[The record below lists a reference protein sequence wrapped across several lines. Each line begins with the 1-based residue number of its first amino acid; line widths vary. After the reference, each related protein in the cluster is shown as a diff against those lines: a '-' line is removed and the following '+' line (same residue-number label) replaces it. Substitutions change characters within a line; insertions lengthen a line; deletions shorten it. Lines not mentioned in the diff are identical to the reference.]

1 MPSLRDAAVVI
12 TGASSGMGLA
22 AAHAF
27 ARHGANLVLA
37 ARRKAL
43 LQRAVLECEALGGRA
58 MAVPTDVTD
67 AVAMRRLADTA
78 ASALGG
84 IDVWINN
91 AGMSMWG
98 PFEAI
103 PLEAQ
108 ARLLEVNLLG
118 AINGAHAVLPHLF
131 ARGGRGVII
140 NTVSISGR
148 VPTPWASTY
157 TATKFGLAGF
167 TDALRYELAAHSA
180 IEVCGIYPAFTDTPT
195 SLHSANY
202 TGRSLRPV
210 PPVVDPARAAEAMVE
225 LALRLR
231 RAVHVGAQ
239 HAVALPYA
247 AMPERVGRVAGRLGR
262 RFFLESGDPA
272 AACDGS
278 LFEPVRDEMGVHG
291 AWGEPQRTRARRTL
305 TAAALLGLVAGSAFT
320 LARRQQQSPR
330 HGYR

>member
-1 MPSLRDAAVVI
+1 
-12 TGASSGMGLA
+12 
-22 AAHAF
+22 
-27 ARHGANLVLA
+27 
-37 ARRKAL
+37 
-43 LQRAVLECEALGGRA
+43 
-58 MAVPTDVTD
+58 VPTDVTD
-67 AVAMRRLADTA
+67 AAAMCRLADAA
-78 ASALGG
+78 ASAFGG

-210 PPVVDPARAAEAMVE
+210 PRRGTRSARP
-225 LALRLR
+225 R
-231 RAVHVGAQ
+231 RWWSWRFGRSAPFMSTPSMRWHYPMPRCPSGWA
-239 HAVALPYA
+239 ALPA
-247 AMPERVGRVAGRLGR
+247 ALVAA
-262 RFFLESGDPA
+262 SSSSPA
-272 AACDGS
+272 TRPPPATAPSSSPCATRWACMA
-278 LFEPVRDEMGVHG
+278 PG
-291 AWGEPQRTRARRTL
+291 ASHSARR
-305 TAAALLGLVAGSAFT
+305 
-320 LARRQQQSPR
+320 RDPP
-330 HGYR
+330 